1 MILTP
6 GDVIL
11 TLKIAV
17 SAVTLLL
24 VASLIALIAGR
35 PKLHGQINT
44 VFFALTATTVLGFEL
59 VIRLVLPDLTASFTG
74 EQREALTVHLAFAIP
89 AAIMLP
95 AMLYTGKRKL
105 KALHY
110 ALAAIFA
117 VLWTGTFVTG
127 IFYLPHNIDPLP

>member
-11 TLKIAV
+11 ALKIAV
-17 SAVTLLL
+17 TAVTLLL
-24 VASLIALIAGR
+24 IASLIALIVGR

-44 VFFALTATTVLGFEL
+44 VFFALTATTVLGFEI
-59 VIRLVLPDLTASFTG
+59 VIRLVLPDFTAGFTT
-74 EQREALTVHLAFAIP
+74 EQRDALTVHLAFAIP

-105 KALHY
+105 KRLHY
-110 ALAAIFA
+110 GLAAIFS

-127 IFYLPHNIDPLP
+127 VFFLPHNIDPLP